1 MSLMKPRPHNTR
13 SQNIDDNS
21 NTFSTTSSVAT
32 SENVATVETKLLSR
46 FDELSSKLLN
56 IKNVIIKNLQSEN
69 ERLREN
75 LVV

>member
-1 MSLMKPRPHNTR
+1 MSLMKPRPYNTR

-21 NTFSTTSSVAT
+21 NIFSTTSSVAT